1 MEVIAMVGR
10 LFSYYALCLAAF
22 SAAPLHAQGGTF
34 SNEIYI
40 EQSGSA
46 NELTVNQSQ
55 ARFATVRGFS
65 GTNSLSVQNTAPL
78 APALQD
84 GSGNEA
90 SILMIGGASG
100 APLVAELLQQGDD
113 NFGSIEINGLNS
125 RASLQQV
132 GDENKGSVMVYGNN
146 MSGTLIQTGDN
157 NDTVLSVDGT
167 SASNVTYEVIGSGIT
182 SVNGASVVTNTGGSI
197 TIRQSLVG
205 GGS

>member
-1 MEVIAMVGR
+1 MVGR
-10 LFSYYALCLAAF
+10 LLSYYALCLAAF

-84 GSGNEA
+84 GTGNIA
-90 SILMIGGASG
+90 DIQMTGGAAG
-100 APLVAELLQQGDD
+100 APLLAELSQQG
-113 NFGSIEINGLNS
+113 NLNSGSIEITGFNS
-125 RASLQQV
+125 RAGLLQIGNNNNGTV
-132 GDENKGSVMVYGNN
+132 SVDGNN
-146 MSGTLIQTGDN
+146 MSGTLIQRGDD
-157 NDTVLSVDGT
+157 NDIGLSVDGT
-167 SASNVTYEVIGSGIT
+167 TASNVTYEVIGSGIT
-182 SVNGASVVTNTGGSI
+182 TVNGGASIVTNTGGSI
-197 TIRQSLVG
+197 TIRQTLVG
-205 GGS
+205 GS